1 MIGAAE
7 FVGYF
12 PSSCDR
18 LEVPWV
24 LFPRRRLTDKWIDVR
39 EAADL
44 AGSIYGGV
52 LKLNGC
58 VAVCVLVKERV
69 CLL

>member
-1 MIGAAE
+1 M
-7 FVGYF
+7 
-12 PSSCDR
+12 
-18 LEVPWV
+18 